1 MTSVRTLYS
10 PLSGRDFIKEAF
22 LRSPIGSCRISLRP
36 IGFSAVTKSR
46 NNKSNNIVIC
56 WKYEED
62 FIVKRSL
69 VISNPLCKNCK
80 VENEGTVGWAISN
93 QGNGKK
99 TNKPLL
105 LSTTEVYKLSM
116 S

>member
-1 MTSVRTLYS
+1 
-10 PLSGRDFIKEAF
+10 
-22 LRSPIGSCRISLRP
+22 
-36 IGFSAVTKSR
+36 
-46 NNKSNNIVIC
+46 
-56 WKYEED
+56 
-62 FIVKRSL
+62 
-69 VISNPLCKNCK
+69 
-80 VENEGTVGWAISN
+80 VENRGTVGWAISN